1 MEKPKNPREYII
13 WWNENFDTKIDLA
26 VRKLYDDISTL
37 VKYKFEHSDEYK
49 ELIHQL
55 HNHDAEY
62 RHSFGYDLLMKGPEE
77 IELDIKNWERF
88 RSKVWRKNVV
98 HNINWNKENW
108 NNEGCQPNGGWITPD
123 NWFEKIHDIVRTRI
137 VVKYFDGV
145 EFLLDKMCNH
155 FRDYS
160 CRCEPDWE
168 AREEGYYAAHLN
180 VTRDYELPV
189 GLEIQ
194 KKRISVEIQ
203 VTTQMKDVITS
214 LTHEYYERKRER
226 LEPPD
231 IKWQWDYKS
240 DEFLPNYIGHILHYI
255 EGAVMQIRNREQL
268 NGKR

>member
-1 MEKPKNPREYII
+1 
-13 WWNENFDTKIDLA
+13 
-26 VRKLYDDISTL
+26 
-37 VKYKFEHSDEYK
+37 
-49 ELIHQL
+49 
-55 HNHDAEY
+55 
-62 RHSFGYDLLMKGPEE
+62 
-77 IELDIKNWERF
+77 
-88 RSKVWRKNVV
+88 
-98 HNINWNKENW
+98 
-108 NNEGCQPNGGWITPD
+108 
-123 NWFEKIHDIVRTRI
+123 VRTRI

-180 VTRDYELPV
+180 VAHDYELPV
-189 GLEIQ
+189 GLETQ
-194 KKRISVEIQ
+194 KKIICVEIQ
-203 VTTQMKDVITS
+203 ITTQMKDVITS